1 MPDLINFYLE
11 IALFVLALFMILF
24 VEIIDR
30 NRNRKRFNRITN
42 FTVRGSLGTTDSFIE
57 DTRLIEFMKN
67 TQLMS
72 RKEIK

>member
-1 MPDLINFYLE
+1 MPDLISFYVEL
-11 IALFVLALFMILF
+11 IFFILALFMILL

-30 NRNRKRFNRITN
+30 KRNRKRFNRLTN

-67 TQLMS
+67 TPFTS

>member
-1 MPDLINFYLE
+1 MPDLISFYVEL
-11 IALFVLALFMILF
+11 IFFILALFMILL
-24 VEIIDR
+24 VETIDR
-30 NRNRKRFNRITN
+30 KRNRKRFNRLTN

-67 TQLMS
+67 TPFTS